1 MVAPPAP
8 QSSNM
13 KYYLIGGGLALTALG
28 IAAYFILSKPAQ
40 VTSTI
45 GSEMV
50 YDSGVLNL

>member
-1 MVAPPAP
+1 
-8 QSSNM
+8 M